1 MQSANTAVMGDHL
14 TATPLTGRQVQRA
27 YALVSLM
34 HPHVT
39 AKQWTG
45 YARNYARVPRQR
57 GGLIGLSDRR
67 GYVHAI
73 FFYAVDR
80 ASLEG
85 CRLLRLSQ
93 LSLAQLPGRSLVA
106 GLTSSAEHLAAE
118 FACEAISIEV
128 PTTTLTASTRV
139 TAQITL
145 ESTGFRPAGIKMVRR
160 PMNAVVPAA
169 EQGEGQRH
177 GSGDVPWFR

>member
-1 MQSANTAVMGDHL
+1 MQSANTAAMNDHL

-67 GYVHAI
+67 GYIHAI
-73 FFYAVDR
+73 FCYAVDR
-80 ASLEG
+80 ASMEG
-85 CRLLRLSQ
+85 CRRLRLSQ
-93 LSLAQLPGRSLVA
+93 LILAQLPGRSLVA
-106 GLTSSAEHLAAE
+106 ALTTSAEHLAAA
-118 FACEAISIEV
+118 FACEEISIEV
-128 PTTTLTASTRV
+128 PTTTLAASTRA

-145 ESTGFRPAGIKMVRR
+145 ESIGFRPAGIKIVRR
-160 PMNAVVPAA
+160 PMNMVVPAT
-169 EQGEGQRH
+169 EQGEEQRH
-177 GSGDVPWFR
+177 GSGDVP